1 MRICRGAIND
11 WLRIYLY
18 CYNFN
23 YCLNFSMGSIKGYV
37 RLMEQEYLDKLKKD
51 VENSFEYFSTKDLEQ
66 MLEKLENELYS
77 RQDQSVEFL
86 GRWLDIYS
94 WFSC

>member
-1 MRICRGAIND
+1 
-11 WLRIYLY
+11 
-18 CYNFN
+18 
-23 YCLNFSMGSIKGYV
+23 MGSIKGYV
-37 RLMEQEYLDKLKKD
+37 RLIEQEYLDKLKKD

-86 GRWLDIYS
+86 GR
-94 WFSC
+94 